1 MKHLKITTTEL
12 AKICGVSQGT
22 VDRALNNR
30 FDIKA
35 ETKEKILN
43 TAKLYGYRHHIGGND
58 EIAGQIGIIV
68 FDLNNDYFSE
78 LITETENILN
88 GLGFV
93 TVIMMSHYD
102 RSREIEC
109 IRNMYNMGVN
119 GIILCSVNCGAE
131 FEKYLKMLDIPIVA
145 VGNNIGII
153 PYVGTDDFSA
163 MYDMTKYVLS
173 EKYTDLIYFSPALKY
188 PNAFA
193 QQFRYNGF
201 KKAAEN
207 TKYTVITDI
216 DEVQTS
222 YDDKTAIICSTD
234 YYAFGIRLKTKDVKV
249 TGFDNLKAIKK
260 YNLHIDSVGYST
272 ADIAAAAV
280 DVIISMK
287 KDGVIIPHTI
297 EKHPF
302 VEAKG

>member
-1 MKHLKITTTEL
+1 MRHLKISTAVL

-43 TAKLYGYRHHIGGND
+43 VAKLYGYRRYAD
-58 EIAGQIGIIV
+58 SDDKIAGQIGIIV

-78 LITETENILN
+78 LITETENILKN
-88 GLGFV
+88 LGFV
-93 TVIMMSHYD
+93 TVIMLSHYD
-102 RSREIEC
+102 RNREIEC
-109 IRNMYNMGVN
+109 IRNMYNMGVK

-131 FEKYLKMLDIPIVA
+131 FEKYLKMLDIPVVA
-145 VGNNIGII
+145 VGNDISVI

-173 EKYTDLIYFSPALKY
+173 QKYTELIYFSPALKY

-193 QQFRYNGF
+193 QQIRYDGF
-201 KKAAEN
+201 KKAAEKTN
-207 TKYTVITDI
+207 YAVVTDI
-216 DEVQTS
+216 YEIKTS
-222 YDDKTAIICSTD
+222 YNDKTAIICSTD
-234 YYAFGIRLKTKDVKV
+234 YYAFGVCVKTKNVKV
-249 TGFDNLKAIKK
+249 TGFDNLKAIRK
-260 YNLHIDSVGYST
+260 YNMHIDSVGYST

-280 DVIISMK
+280 DVIMSMK

-297 EKHPF
+297 EKNSLIPTR
-302 VEAKG
+302 